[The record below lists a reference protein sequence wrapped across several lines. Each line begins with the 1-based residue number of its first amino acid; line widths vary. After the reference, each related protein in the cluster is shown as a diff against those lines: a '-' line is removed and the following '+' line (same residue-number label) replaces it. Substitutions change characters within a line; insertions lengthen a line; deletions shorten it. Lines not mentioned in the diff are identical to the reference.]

1 MGSPRASHS
10 SRVDRHSGLDESIPM
25 LLTASFIDGSCERFG
40 CDSESSRGL
49 TMLAAGPRLPA
60 TSVGHVSWATSD
72 GPRVL
77 VLLAGARVLL
87 ARSTYQLT
95 IIVYSILYTAVLL
108 RGGAAVFFR
117 LRADSQNR
125 QSQIY

>member
-60 TSVGHVSWATSD
+60 TSVGHVSWATSA

-77 VLLAGARVLL
+77 VLLAGA
-87 ARSTYQLT
+87 
-95 IIVYSILYTAVLL
+95 
-108 RGGAAVFFR
+108 GAAGAEYLPTYYYSLYFIQ
-117 LRADSQNR
+117 L
-125 QSQIY
+125 YY